1 MSWKIIDTDE
11 YQIKETVAL
20 LELKNYFK
28 NYDTKCPVIVQ
39 HGDKKFW
46 FNTTQTY
53 YDRFG
58 CYGETGPTGATG
70 CVGNTG
76 SIGSRC
82 YMDENDREYK
92 RSFRPTLDER
102 FTEIMIQFQTT
113 PELIDQFTGF
123 QFTLSSNKNG
133 ETYKAFIVHDCVE
146 DIRCTYGI
154 YKGEHFNTIYNSML
168 ISNPLLTEE
177 ELFKMSDRNN
187 LNLVEHKP
195 YCGEE
200 GCFQT
205 YAKHTKINT
214 GKLSVT
220 FRILLCDLE
229 NNMGAIKNL
238 FKYQR

>member
-1 MSWKIIDTDE
+1 MSWKIIDTNE

-28 NYDTKCPVIVQ
+28 NYDTKCPVTIQ
-39 HGDKKFW
+39 HGNKGFW

-53 YDRFG
+53 HG
-58 CYGETGPTGATG
+58 CYGPTGATG
-70 CVGNTG
+70 CVGIITG
-76 SIGSRC
+76 CDNRVIGSSINNGT
-82 YMDENDREYK
+82 ESEREYK

-113 PELIDQFTGF
+113 PELIDQFTSF
-123 QFTLSSNKNG
+123 QFTLSPNRNG
-133 ETYKAFIVHDCVE
+133 ETYKAFIVNDCVE
-146 DIRCTYGI
+146 DIRCTYGV
-154 YKGEHFNTIYNSML
+154 YKGEHFNTVYNTML

-177 ELFKMSDRNN
+177 ELFRMSDRNN

-195 YCGEE
+195 YCGED